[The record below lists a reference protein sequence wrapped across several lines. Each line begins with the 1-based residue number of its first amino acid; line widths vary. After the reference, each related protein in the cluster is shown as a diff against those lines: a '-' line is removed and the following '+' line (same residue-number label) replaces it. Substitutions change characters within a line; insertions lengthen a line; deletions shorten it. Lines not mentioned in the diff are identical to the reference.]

1 MMNVHLMLTLLN
13 VPNGVVA
20 ATETPVTAGGV
31 GKGVGV
37 DVGGVGVGVFV
48 GGTGVGVSVGG
59 TGVGV
64 GGSHELG

>member
-1 MMNVHLMLTLLN
+1 MNVHLISTLLV

-31 GKGVGV
+31 GKGAGV

-59 TGVGV
+59 TGAGV